1 MTRKIICL
9 FCSLMCLLGV
19 FLPSSDAQLAD
30 GHAKFLGNIAPL
42 SGVPSDFA
50 TYWNQLT
57 PENSGKWG
65 FTEPQRDV
73 VDLSTLQSMYQFCRN
88 NGFPFKEHTFIWAGE
103 EPDWIAGLP
112 ASEQREEVEEWIRIF
127 GENFPDAEMI
137 DVINEPLH
145 TSPSF
150 KEAIGGDGATGWDW
164 VIWAFEKAR
173 QHCPNSDLL
182 INDYSILNNGSNAD
196 DYLEIINLLQT
207 RGLIDGIGVQ
217 GHGLETTPPAIIQ
230 TNLDKLAA
238 TGLPIYVSEFE
249 VNRKNDNSQL
259 SIYQSLFPVFW
270 EHSGV
275 AGVTGWGYRQGEIW
289 KRNAYLVRSDGS
301 ERPAL
306 VWLRDYLSQGPPGG
320 GNGTYIFISSLEAD
334 AVSTKG
340 NKSGKIIATV
350 TDDTGAPV
358 PGAMV
363 TGTFTGLVSGTV
375 SGTTGSN
382 GQVTLISTTSMKG
395 GITFTFCVDNVSGL
409 LPYDA
414 GSNLETCD
422 GLGSGFRLT
431 EDFTQISKVEVY
443 PNPARQ
449 RVRINGGNPGE
460 PIYLKNS
467 SGVLVKIFHSNHLDV
482 SGLSKGYYIL
492 HFGFKSHP
500 LVIL

>member
-1 MTRKIICL
+1 MTLRIKHVFLSLI
-9 FCSLMCLLGV
+9 CSLV
-19 FLPSSDAQLAD
+19 VNLPTAEAQLAD
-30 GHAKFLGNIAPL
+30 GHTKFLGNIAPL

-50 TYWNQLT
+50 NYWNQLT

-73 VDLSTLQSMYQFCRN
+73 MDLSTLQSMYQFCRS

-112 ASEQREEVEEWIRIF
+112 ESEQREEVEEWIRIF

-150 KEAIGGDGATGWDW
+150 KEALGGDGVTGWDW

-173 QHCPNSDLL
+173 QYCPNSDLL

-196 DYLEIINLLQT
+196 DYLEIISLLQA

-217 GHGLETTPPAIIQ
+217 GHGLETSSPTIVQA
-230 TNLDKLAA
+230 NLDKLAA

-259 SIYQSLFPVFW
+259 TIYQSLFPVFW
-270 EHSGV
+270 EHSAV
-275 AGVTGWGYRQGEIW
+275 AGVTGWGYREGEIW
-289 KRNAYLVRSDGS
+289 KRNAYLIRSNGT

-334 AVSTKG
+334 AVASKG
-340 NKSGKIIATV
+340 NKSGKIVATV
-350 TDDTGAPV
+350 TDDTGAPM
-358 PGAMV
+358 PGAVV

-382 GQVTLISTTSMKG
+382 GKVTLISTTSVRG
-395 GITFTFCVDNVSGL
+395 GITFTFCVDDVSGS
-409 LPYDA
+409 LPYDET
-414 GSNLETCD
+414 SNIETCD
-422 GLGSGFRLT
+422 GLGNGFRLT
-431 EDFTQISKVEVY
+431 EDFDQITKVEVY
-443 PNPARQ
+443 PNPAHQ
-449 RVRINGGNPGE
+449 WVRINGWNSGD
-460 PIYLKNS
+460 PIYIKDSN
-467 SGVLVKIFHSNHLDV
+467 GVLVKIFHDNNIDI
-482 SGLSKGYYIL
+482 SGMSQGYYIV
-492 HFGFKSHP
+492 HHGIKSHP
-500 LVIL
+500 LVIH